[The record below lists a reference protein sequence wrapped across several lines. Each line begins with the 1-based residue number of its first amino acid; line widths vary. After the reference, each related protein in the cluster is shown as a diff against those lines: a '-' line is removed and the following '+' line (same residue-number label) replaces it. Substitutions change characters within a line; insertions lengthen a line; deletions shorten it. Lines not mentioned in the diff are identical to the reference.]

1 MILIIKHIDIEGPE
15 TIGECFKSKGHKLK
29 IIDLSL
35 GDALP
40 SNFSGI
46 EAVVVLGG
54 PMNVYEETAY
64 PWLVGAKRLIETAIA
79 GGKIVLGICL
89 GAQLIAAVLGAPVR
103 RNSHLEIGWYP
114 VTLTPEAA
122 ASPAFSVL
130 PPTFTA
136 FHWHGDTFDIPA
148 GAVRTAASEACAN
161 QAFDYQGRVFGW
173 QFHLESSLASVEALI
188 DNCGDEL
195 TGPFVQSRARLP
207 SAGSVAA
214 ANSLME
220 IFFDNMG
227 KF

>member
-1 MILIIKHIDIEGPE
+1 MRVCCLQHVPFEGPAHIESWARAAGHDLFTARVFAGELPRPDDFDWLII
-15 TIGECFKSKGHKLK
+15 
-29 IIDLSL
+29 
-35 GDALP
+35 
-40 SNFSGI
+40 
-46 EAVVVLGG
+46 LGG